1 MSRPRHSSGG
11 LARSA
16 GGTTAKGLVVI
27 LAAVALGIF
36 LLNRGTDGTTA
47 VAAGGPDDT
56 TATSTATSVATTETT
71 VAGGPGTTAAPG
83 ASTPSTAAPGATGST
98 QPPAGATRPPS
109 EVKVQ
114 VANAARVPGAAGG
127 STDQLSVLGY
137 AVGTPTNYTGEETL
151 DRTRIHYRLGFLQE
165 AMNLAVSLDLDPQ
178 SDVFDMP
185 AELPVEA
192 AGEDPDL
199 LILLGTDLAQPSG

>member
-1 MSRPRHSSGG
+1 MNRPRHSSGG

-27 LAAVALGIF
+27 VAAVALGIF
-36 LLNRGTDGTTA
+36 LLNRGTDGSTA
-47 VAAGGPDDT
+47 VAVGGPDDT
-56 TATSTATSVATTETT
+56 TSTTTATT
-71 VAGGPGTTAAPG
+71 VAGTTGTTVAGTTGTTAAAG
-83 ASTPSTAAPGATGST
+83 GSTPTSTAGGTTGT
-98 QPPAGATRPPS
+98 TLPAGSTRPPS

-114 VANAARVPGAAGG
+114 VANAARVPGAAGAA
-127 STDQLSVLGY
+127 TDQLSVLGY
-137 AVGTPTNYTGEETL
+137 AVGTPTNYTGTETL

-185 AELPVEA
+185 AELPIED

-199 LILLGTDLAQPSG
+199 LILLATDLAQPTG